1 MSHGPGGPH
10 GSNRKPAQS
19 ATFTDQIFDWIFSKM
34 DPVVF
39 LTSFLG
45 LVVFCLFLIKTASR
59 RRYLERQEEQQKNKR
74 VGTPAPRSER
84 PGGRTVKKKSRN
96 VNKFM
101 DDDEEDDFNDNHI
114 DRDSDISHSDSD
126 YDSDDLDQKH
136 KSNTKNASSNDKR
149 KGTKWLAKQQAK
161 EEKRKLLDA
170 QKKERAEA
178 KKKEDEEYEERKRIE
193 KEEELKEK
201 ELEEERQ
208 RILEVERQKELE
220 EYNQMKADFE
230 IEEEGE
236 DNDDTTVENEKD
248 ILNRFIEY
256 IKTTKMVDL
265 EELASKFSMKTTDCI
280 DRIRKLMEDDTLTGI
295 IDDRGK
301 FIYITTEE
309 MEAVAQYIN
318 QKGRVSKA
326 ELSKNSGKF
335 VNLEVKQVEQ

>member
-1 MSHGPGGPH
+1 MG
-10 GSNRKPAQS
+10 
-19 ATFTDQIFDWIFSKM
+19 
-34 DPVVF
+34 
-39 LTSFLG
+39 
-45 LVVFCLFLIKTASR
+45 
-59 RRYLERQEEQQKNKR
+59 
-74 VGTPAPRSER
+74 
-84 PGGRTVKKKSRN
+84 
-96 VNKFM
+96 
-101 DDDEEDDFNDNHI
+101 
-114 DRDSDISHSDSD
+114 
-126 YDSDDLDQKH
+126 
-136 KSNTKNASSNDKR
+136 
-149 KGTKWLAKQQAK
+149 
-161 EEKRKLLDA
+161 
-170 QKKERAEA
+170 
-178 KKKEDEEYEERKRIE
+178 KKEDEEYEERKRIE

-220 EYNQMKADFE
+220 EYNQMKAEFE

-248 ILNRFIEY
+248 ILNRFIDY

-301 FIYITTEE
+301 FIYITTDE

-326 ELSKNSGKF
+326 DLSKNSGKF
-335 VNLEVKQVEQ
+335 VNLEVNQQVEQ

>member
-1 MSHGPGGPH
+1 MSHGPGGTR
-10 GSNRKPAQS
+10 GSTRKSTQS
-19 ATFTDQIFDWIFSKM
+19 PTFTDQIFEWIFSKM

-59 RRYLERQEEQQKNKR
+59 KRYLERQEEQQKNKR
-74 VGTPAPRSER
+74 IGTPAPRSER
-84 PGGRTVKKKSRN
+84 PGGRTAKKKSRN
-96 VNKFM
+96 IDKFM
-101 DDDEEDDFNDNHI
+101 NDEEEDDFNDNHI
-114 DRDSDISHSDSD
+114 DRDSNISHSDSD
-126 YDSDDLDQKH
+126 YDSDLDQKQ
-136 KSNTKNASSNDKR
+136 KTNNKNDKR
-149 KGTKWLAKQQAK
+149 RGTKWLAKQQAK
-161 EEKRKLLDA
+161 EEKRKLLEA

-220 EYNQMKADFE
+220 EYNQMKAEFE

-248 ILNRFIEY
+248 ILNRFIDY